1 MLVLSLVFFMLCNI
15 PNKIALNGSNKY
27 PISLVLNPV
36 ANLFTDV
43 EDLKGPCVYDDVMT
57 INELV
62 DASLLRRTASV
73 RNISQYWNIDDVL
86 PKRTLNRFMQA
97 SLRLIIY
104 NPDKFLKYRWQTFAY
119 TNGLYPGYINHPGGE
134 CIDAINKLVY
144 YGNDYKSYFAFMNPP
159 FGQALREKTIS
170 FLACRHYEQ
179 DNIRTNAMLPVFY
192 NCIPGVIFLLV
203 LFISNCIA
211 VLRAR
216 KKQHGSVDRYV
227 LCIVL
232 ILLTLPQLIVIFLT
246 APAMIF
252 MYYFGFYL
260 SSYFLTVLS
269 CLELTGQ

>member
-1 MLVLSLVFFMLCNI
+1 
-15 PNKIALNGSNKY
+15 
-27 PISLVLNPV
+27 
-36 ANLFTDV
+36 
-43 EDLKGPCVYDDVMT
+43 MT

-203 LFISNCIA
+203 LFISNWAVNCKICFADERGCIMHQRCMTLWGQSSLHSSFRRHMERN
-211 VLRAR
+211 VKR
-216 KKQHGSVDRYV
+216 
-227 LCIVL
+227 LCRGTIN
-232 ILLTLPQLIVIFLT
+232 IKD
-246 APAMIF
+246 
-252 MYYFGFYL
+252 
-260 SSYFLTVLS
+260 
-269 CLELTGQ
+269 CKEL